1 MLSFKDAPDG
11 HAEFEAWH
19 LARHPELVRGCY
31 ACKVSTVGLQF
42 TYGKE
47 AFHGP
52 TVGERADKQVADAR
66 GAGLDPVPATR
77 GCWT

>member
-19 LARHPELVRGCY
+19 HARHPEAVAGCY
-31 ACKVSTVGLQF
+31 ACKVSTVQLQF

-47 AFHGP
+47 SFHGP
-52 TVGERADKQVADAR
+52 TLNERIDLQLKEGKA
-66 GAGLDPVPATR
+66 AGLDLVPQQR